1 MENQEPRP
9 EEIANAISIVAD
21 SVLKLQA
28 AGLIE
33 PSNINKANL
42 LLSTVLDKAL
52 EVVNK
57 CWDTNCDNDEETST
71 ETSTIEEWAAN
82 LNFSEDLQSNLMLW
96 KGMNYDG
103 WKGTLSSYYK
113 IVGQP
118 DTFKFL
124 MDEAFKSN
132 DEAGFLYNHGVNLIT
147 SLMSSQK

>member
-33 PSNINKANL
+33 PSNITKANL

-52 EVVNK
+52 EVATK
-57 CWDTNCDNDEETST
+57 CWNTNCDNDEESST
-71 ETSTIEEWAAN
+71 ESSTIEEWAAD

-96 KGMNYDG
+96 QGMDYDG
-103 WKGTLSSYYK
+103 WKWALGSYYK

-124 MDEAFKSN
+124 MDDAFKSD

-147 SLMSSQK
+147 SLMSSK